1 MYFLYVVSEDFKSEE
16 FRPNTF
22 KFNSCKFRTEL
33 KMIPSSLFLRFPF
46 LAKIKVLYTSSN

>member
-1 MYFLYVVSEDFKSEE
+1 MYFLYVVSKDFKSEE
-16 FRPNTF
+16 FSPNTF